1 MKITK
6 DTIATVE
13 LKVANKLGQVIEQT
27 DEPMALLIGGYGNTL
42 PAIEAALE
50 GQEKGFATT
59 IELTPETGFGE
70 RDESLMISIPKKDFP
85 PGVKVGGQLQL
96 RAANEGDDPNSDEG
110 YQVFTVAK
118 IKGDT
123 VHLDGNHPLAGQ
135 HLKITVKVKDVRAA
149 SQEEIAHGH
158 AHGDHGHHH

>member
-6 DTIATVE
+6 DTVATVE
-13 LKVANKLGQVIEQT
+13 LKVSDKLGRVIEKT

-50 GQEKGFATT
+50 GQEKGFAGT

-70 RDESLMISIPKKDFP
+70 RDENLLISIPKKDFP
-85 PGVKVGGQLQL
+85 PGVKVGGQLEL
-96 RAANEGDDPNSDEG
+96 RAEENGAPGI
-110 YQVFTVAK
+110 FTVVK

-135 HLKITVKVKDVRAA
+135 HLKISVKVTDVRAA
-149 SQEEIAHGH
+149 SQEEIDHGH
-158 AHGDHGHHH
+158 AHGAHGHHH